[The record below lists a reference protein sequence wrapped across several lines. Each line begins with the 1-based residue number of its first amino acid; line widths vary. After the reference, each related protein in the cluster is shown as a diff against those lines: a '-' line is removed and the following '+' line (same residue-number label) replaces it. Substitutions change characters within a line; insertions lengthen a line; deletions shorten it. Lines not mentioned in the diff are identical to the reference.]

1 MYQGNP
7 TIGGRASI
15 HYCQDS
21 RTSDGGS
28 SDQGGLFCNDFG
40 IAADLGFTHSC
51 RILDSGD
58 A

>member
-7 TIGGRASI
+7 TIGRAAI

-21 RTSDGGS
+21 RTSDGVS

>member
-7 TIGGRASI
+7 TIGQASI

-21 RTSDGGS
+21 MALDGGS
-28 SDQGGLFCNDFG
+28 SDQGGLFCKDFG
-40 IAADLGFTHSC
+40 IVVDLGYTHSC
-51 RILDSGD
+51 RILDSID